1 MYKNRGTKTSS
12 IISLIIFLFFALN
25 YASSQII
32 SKPTGKV
39 ICWHYKK
46 QLLPTC
52 DDEPGWYL
60 YNPLTTEPEIVDVVL
75 QIDTLGPYECRN
87 KDNELVIWPKIEV
100 SNQLRK
106 DKVVP
111 VLTNFEKY
119 FDSVFYDDI
128 LIKEPV
134 MNWVYEQC
142 TKYTGDE
149 LQTTEY
155 SNLNEKLRE
164 YLISYQSL
172 HKHSLNGEDTG
183 IIFPELGVLIM
194 QPRLHPDVERERQK
208 VAQFKAEQLS
218 KEASRKVQIIQ
229 EETDKQLKL
238 IRAMSERQEAEIVNK
253 KEIDYAE
260 STSKKMKIEA
270 ESQAEQAKI
279 FAQSQTN
286 TIKEMAEA
294 KNYADTKQAESNN
307 KLFGSPEAYVQVLI
321 AQSFSNGTKVYW
333 GDKLPLLGM
342 NNP

>member
-1 MYKNRGTKTSS
+1 MKIKILTV
-12 IISLIIFLFFALN
+12 ALAIN
-25 YASSQII
+25 VAFSQII

-39 ICWHYKK
+39 LCWHKK
-46 QLLPTC
+46 QNLEPIC
-52 DDEPGWYL
+52 NDEPGWYL
-60 YNPLTTEPEIVDVVL
+60 YNPLTTEPQEVDVAF
-75 QIDTLGPYECRN
+75 QIDTIGPLECRN
-87 KDNELVIWPKIEV
+87 KDNELVIWPQIEV
-100 SNQLRK
+100 SNQLKK
-106 DKVVP
+106 DSVYKV
-111 VLTNFEKY
+111 LSNFEK
-119 FDSVFYDDI
+119 FHQNPPIPYDHI
-128 LIKEPV
+128 LIWKPV

-164 YLISYQSL
+164 YLISYQSM
-172 HKHSLNGEDTG
+172 HKDILNGEDTG
-183 IIFPELGVLIM
+183 LIFPELGVMIM
-194 QPRLHPDVERERQK
+194 QPRLHPDVEREKQK

-218 KEASRKVQIIQ
+218 KEASRNVQIIQ
-229 EETDKQLKL
+229 QETDKQLKL
-238 IRAMSERQEAEIVNK
+238 IRAMTERQEAEIVNK

-260 STSKKMKIEA
+260 SSSKKMKIEA

-286 TIKEMAEA
+286 TIKEMADA